1 MELETGVPVANT
13 TPLLP
18 VSSSMYWHF
27 MYRSEAFRDSVWEM
41 PPTFRILV
49 YTLFVAYYIFND
61 ASLSIIMAL
70 LGVIPAIILV
80 PFFPM
85 LFKRVDKI
93 VVARCSCIVFALCGI
108 AICLLGPD
116 FLRQNL
122 VMLYL
127 LTTLQTVGYVLTMF
141 SCSQLTPDLAEV
153 ARFRTGNDVG
163 GIVSA
168 SYNFITK
175 LVNSLVSSVTLLI
188 LGAYGFVSVEASSFE
203 ELAALNAQGVS
214 LQTERALEGLWN
226 VAYLFPLIGFAA
238 AALIFFFVRVDRRK
252 IRIYMQVNSGQ
263 ISREEGE
270 RKLSVLS

>member
-1 MELETGVPVANT
+1 M
-13 TPLLP
+13 
-18 VSSSMYWHF
+18 
-27 MYRSEAFRDSVWEM
+27 
-41 PPTFRILV
+41 
-49 YTLFVAYYIFND
+49 
-61 ASLSIIMAL
+61 
-70 LGVIPAIILV
+70 
-80 PFFPM
+80 
-85 LFKRVDKI
+85 
-93 VVARCSCIVFALCGI
+93 
-108 AICLLGPD
+108 
-116 FLRQNL
+116 
-122 VMLYL
+122 
-127 LTTLQTVGYVLTMF
+127 LTMF
-141 SCSQLTPDLAEV
+141 SCPQLTPDLAEV